1 MTFSHFTVGSHHFY
15 KIFVPPKFR
24 SATVEA
30 NPSVI
35 ELGESRV

>member
-1 MTFSHFTVGSHHFY
+1 MKFSHFTVGSHDFY

-24 SATVEA
+24 SALVEA
-30 NPSVI
+30 NPLVT